1 MEGSYVSI
9 AWGDFQNRLIHRLK
23 QYINKTDLSD
33 ITLVTKDNRKIPAHK
48 LILSSGS
55 TFFRGLFAEDLGH
68 QHPLLYLPGV
78 GTDVLEA
85 ILHFLYQGQV
95 QIRREQVK
103 EFLAMAED
111 LGVEGLNKDMDQG
124 SNLQHETNYSLD
136 NTSLGNVKETDEDD
150 WFEKVNHQKDEPNS
164 VNEKVSNGIFE
175 TNQLANTKILN
186 TLCYICNINFINSKD
201 LKDHKKIHKTKQK
214 SDRPFKCNVCSFEF
228 EQINLLKHHYNSH
241 ANISNT
247 EKVHIPKRGPDNL
260 FKCTV
265 CETSINNISNYRRH
279 YQRMHIMALQYCDKC
294 EFTTTTGQ
302 GIKTHKLRKHCLAK
316 KQNTLWININDT
328 RP

>member
-1 MEGSYVSI
+1 MSI
-9 AWGDFQNRLIHRLK
+9 AWGDFQNKLTHRLK
-23 QYINKTDLSD
+23 QYINRKDFSD
-33 ITLVTKDNRKIPAHK
+33 ITLVTKDNRKMPAHK

-78 GTDVLEA
+78 GMDVLEA

-95 QIRREQVK
+95 QIRREQIK
-103 EFLAMAED
+103 EFLAIAED

-136 NTSLGNVKETDEDD
+136 NTSFGNVKETDEAN
-150 WFEKVNHQKDEPNS
+150 WFEEVNQQKDEINC
-164 VNEKVSNGIFE
+164 VNEEVSNGILE
-175 TNQLANTKILN
+175 TKILN
-186 TLCYICNINFINSKD
+186 TLCYICNIDFINSTD
-201 LKDHKKIHKTKQK
+201 LKGHKQIHKTKKK
-214 SDRPFKCNVCSFEF
+214 SEGPFKCNVCSFEF

-247 EKVHIPKRGPDNL
+247 ETVQIPKRGPDNL

-279 YQRMHIMALQYCDKC
+279 YQRMHIMALKYCD
-294 EFTTTTGQ
+294 
-302 GIKTHKLRKHCLAK
+302 
-316 KQNTLWININDT
+316 
-328 RP
+328 